1 MRGVCLFNKIVIMC
15 FFYWID
21 ALIFVYLNII
31 ALFYS
36 RTKQLIKNK
45 LNKTIEGCGSINGG
59 CMVQKIREWDCK
71 QHGALKHQDLD
82 RLRMQLWL

>member
-1 MRGVCLFNKIVIMC
+1 ML
-15 FFYWID
+15 FYWID

-59 CMVQKIREWDCK
+59 CMVQKNK
-71 QHGALKHQDLD
+71 GMGL
-82 RLRMQLWL
+82 